1 MKRTQDRKE
10 KRWFGFGFGFGVQSR
25 KTAMDEL
32 EFRKLLDLFPVV
44 RSRDYHVRLPLSLS
58 LLFFISTFHSFPL
71 SNLQSTIILKTHIS
85 IEFFWNNIYIFF
97 NLNIRQNQR
106 RQESQPLSQC
116 RMRRYDSTLLYY
128 RVFMYW
134 VLIIDVFEFTTGK
147 GMAECMG
154 WGG

>member
-1 MKRTQDRKE
+1 
-10 KRWFGFGFGFGVQSR
+10 
-25 KTAMDEL
+25 MDEL

-116 RMRRYDSTLLYY
+116 RMRRYEFDSTILSCVYVLSVNNWCFLSSQQVKEWQSAWDEGDKKEVENQGTSVHDGMSYY
-128 RVFMYW
+128 C
-134 VLIIDVFEFTTGK
+134 I
-147 GMAECMG
+147 
-154 WGG
+154 